1 MKVLQLSITY
11 TNTCCKQ
18 EKGNTMIN
26 EGVCGSPLYIA
37 SEFDEE
43 ANLELQYLTLK
54 VVGSDEVPS
63 NTELIQLGARLVI
76 MGYILGTNSQGDG
89 LVFDQAWRDKHF
101 EGLVDVFRAAA
112 REQADWNV
120 EAQRLAAATS
130 EATLEAIHGP
140 PQDDDQDVP
149 F

>member
-26 EGVCGSPLYIA
+26 RSVYGSPLYLA
-37 SEFDEE
+37 SEFNEE
-43 ANLELQYLTLK
+43 RNLKLVSLTFK
-54 VVGSDEVPS
+54 VVESDQVPS
-63 NTELIQLGARLVI
+63 DTELIQLGARFII
-76 MGYILGTNSQGDG
+76 MGYIAGTGSQSDG
-89 LVFDQAWRDKHF
+89 MVFDQAWRDKHF
-101 EGLVDVFRAAA
+101 EGLEDVFRAAA

-120 EAQRLAAATS
+120 EVQKRLAADSDWT
-130 EATLEAIHGP
+130 